1 MLMRSQV
8 EAKVLK
14 RMAEDPGFR
23 GRLLANPKATLEA
36 EFKLFLSPAVRVTLH
51 EDSAEMLH
59 IVLPSDDAG
68 GRAAAMPPPVAD
80 DRHPANRTPAR

>member
-36 EFKLFLSPAVRVTLH
+36 EFKLFLSPAVRITLH
-51 EDSAEMLH
+51 EDSAETLH
-59 IVLPSDDAG
+59 IVLPFDDAG
-68 GRAAAMPPPVAD
+68 GRAAFAPAVAD
-80 DRHPANRTPAR
+80 DRHPANRMQAR